1 MCAHAVL
8 SGESVQRHALAV
20 SDADFLRDR
29 VVQFRQTAS
38 VGAHA
43 HRRSIGG
50 LSTDSRRRSRS
61 AHERR
66 TGPPRLLR
74 LLLLL
79 REGDYFARTA
89 KYFTVVGST
98 PFAIASSRRASL
110 MGLRRSSSPN
120 ITPSASPQSGHC
132 ESLGR
137 HRVLVLYTGWGLW
150 RAAIAFHE
158 GPDAE
163 MAYVRHEF
171 EEAFCRHLDS
181 GPRKEDEAWF
191 ASTQNRR
198 RAEALAFELAAIDT
212 EPRDSKFEAVFVVHA
227 L

>member
-1 MCAHAVL
+1 MNATEIETALTLARAKGYLVIAEPFDP
-8 SGESVQRHALAV
+8 ESSDQVQ
-20 SDADFLRDR
+20 
-29 VVQFRQTAS
+29 
-38 VGAHA
+38 
-43 HRRSIGG
+43 
-50 LSTDSRRRSRS
+50 
-61 AHERR
+61 
-66 TGPPRLLR
+66 LLN
-74 LLLLL
+74 
-79 REGDYFARTA
+79 
-89 KYFTVVGST
+89 SWN
-98 PFAIASSRRASL
+98 S
-110 MGLRRSSSPN
+110 
-120 ITPSASPQSGHC
+120 HC

-137 HRVLVLYTGWGLW
+137 HRVLVLCTGWGLW

-191 ASTQNRR
+191 ASTQSRR

-212 EPRDSKFEAVFVVHA
+212 EPRDSKFEDVFVVHA